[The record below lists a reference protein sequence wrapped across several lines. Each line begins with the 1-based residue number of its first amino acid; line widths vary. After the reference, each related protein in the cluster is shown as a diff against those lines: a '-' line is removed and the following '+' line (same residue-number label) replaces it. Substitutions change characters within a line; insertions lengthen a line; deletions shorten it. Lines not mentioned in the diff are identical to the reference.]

1 MFGSH
6 FDDRP
11 KILFYHTNS
20 VKNFFCLQILLDL
33 MISVLSFWTWNRNM
47 IGAFFP
53 KRRLELFKVLRSTLK
68 YCVIFFEESSCSR
81 SFTLSNVLDSF
92 GGLAWAIH
100 SFMQN
105 NLFQGI
111 ATAMYSFRSYM
122 KQLIFDSS
130 YLLRAATF
138 LEGHFYSVYFLRAVC
153 WINHPNSCHPSFGV
167 RHLFLPQKE

>member
-1 MFGSH
+1 
-6 FDDRP
+6 
-11 KILFYHTNS
+11 
-20 VKNFFCLQILLDL
+20 

-47 IGAFFP
+47 IRAFFP

-68 YCVIFFEESSCSR
+68 YCVIFSGESSCSR

-105 NLFQGI
+105 NLFQG
-111 ATAMYSFRSYM
+111 TAAAVYSFRSYM
-122 KQLIFDSS
+122 EQLIFDSS

-138 LEGHFYSVYFLRAVC
+138 LEGHFYSVYFLRVVC
-153 WINHPNSCHPSFGV
+153 WFNHPNYCHPFSGV